1 MIKIDASS
9 LIYSLK
15 MDFINVLNK
24 LFNQCIITNSVFE
37 EVIIH
42 GKEKGKPDAFI
53 GEKLIKES
61 TIKIHEIKK
70 ELLILGLGMGET
82 EVIQNSIDLDCPCLI
97 DDKKAK
103 RIAESFGL
111 NVRTIPIS
119 ILEAYTKNLIDE
131 VSFEDYLNKWIKY
144 ANPSYNEI
152 YFIKKIKELIK

>member
-24 LFNQCIITNSVFE
+24 LFNQLIITNAVFE
-37 EVIIH
+37 EVIIY
-42 GKEKGKPDAFI
+42 GKEKRKPDAFI
-53 GEKLIKES
+53 GEKLIKE
-61 TIKIHEIKK
+61 TIIKIHEIKK
-70 ELLILGLGMGET
+70 ELLKLGLGMGET

-119 ILEAYTKNLIDE
+119 ILEAYKKDIIDE
-131 VSFEDYLNKWIKY
+131 ESFEDYLNKWIKY

>member
-24 LFNQCIITNSVFE
+24 LFNQLIITNAVFE
-37 EVIIH
+37 EVIIY
-42 GKEKGKPDAFI
+42 GKEKRKPDAFI
-53 GEKLIKES
+53 GEKLIKE
-61 TIKIHEIKK
+61 TIIKIHEIKK
-70 ELLILGLGMGET
+70 ELLKLGLGIGET

-119 ILEAYTKNLIDE
+119 ILEAYKKDIIDE
-131 VSFEDYLNKWIKY
+131 ESFEDYLRKWIKY

>member
-15 MDFINVLNK
+15 MNFIKVLNK
-24 LFNQCIITNSVFE
+24 LYNQLIITNSVFE
-37 EVIIH
+37 EVIVD

-53 GEKLIKES
+53 GEKLIKET

-70 ELLILGLGMGET
+70 DLLKLGLGNGET
-82 EVIQNSIDLDCPCLI
+82 EVIQNSIDLNCPCLI

-111 NVRTIPIS
+111 NVRNIPIS
-119 ILEAYTKNLIDE
+119 ILEAFKKNIIDE
-131 VSFEDYLNKWIKY
+131 FSFEDYLNKWIKY
-144 ANPSYNEI
+144 ANPSYDEV